1 MTIEDVFTILMQQD
15 MLTVNT
21 AVPNA
26 RPSPGQSIKFPR
38 GRRNGIARRHL
49 QRPNPQKQTEGGGNK
64 FNASF
69 VAPTH
74 YEISW
79 DQDKVERWLE
89 AWEKKG
95 YLRLK
100 PEKLKWTPFVLSRTK
115 GDVELLQTKAGLGS
129 GAMTHAGTPQSP
141 MDGGTPML
149 DIGGRAKSLG
159 SGQSSSN
166 EQNEQVVVHDAV
178 KVTAAHLFD
187 DLLPEKMATPEKQVK
202 NKLGDASP
210 HSLAMST
217 RSPSAR
223 AVPDGDP
230 GCHGENSEALVDDTS
245 NVVQRIE
252 GVTPTVSIKRR
263 RGRPPRPRP
272 PDTAPAVSQS
282 LSTESR
288 LTSPSKPTSPRKRR
302 KFDSPSPEDPRA
314 SVNLDLAY
322 TERHDEHV
330 DQPVDRHPVVVNGE
344 GHATNGVRRSSTQRL
359 LDIRVAVG
367 STEGEKVSEQKD
379 DSDDDFAQQEC
390 TDVKSE
396 DLGTPLTGLTSRH
409 SVPSDD
415 TVFVAEGANGSVVR
429 SKISGEVEGNSPRLG
444 SQGTGDRG
452 ATEDAVGLRVVV
464 EEDSDLDAE
473 GEPDDEI

>member
-1 MTIEDVFTILMQQD
+1 MTIEDIFTILMQQD
-15 MLTVNT
+15 MITVDT
-21 AVPNA
+21 ACPDSA

-64 FNASF
+64 SNASF

-89 AWEKKG
+89 GWERKG

-115 GDVELLQTKAGLGS
+115 AGVEHPQTKAGLGFC
-129 GAMTHAGTPQSP
+129 AITHTGTPQSP

-149 DIGGRAKSLG
+149 DIGDRAKSLG

-166 EQNEQVVVHDAV
+166 EQNEQVVVIRDAV
-178 KVTAAHLFD
+178 EVTAAHLFD
-187 DLLPEKMATPEKQVK
+187 DLLPEKMATPKKQVK
-202 NKLGDASP
+202 NKLRDASP
-210 HSLAMST
+210 LAMSIQ
-217 RSPSAR
+217 PASAR
-223 AVPDGDP
+223 AISDGDNGP
-230 GCHGENSEALVDDTS
+230 HGANSEASLDGTGS
-245 NVVQRIE
+245 VVQRIE
-252 GVTPTVSIKRR
+252 DLTHTVPIKRR
-263 RGRPPRPRP
+263 RGRPPRARP
-272 PDTAPAVSQS
+272 PDKAPLVSQS
-282 LSTESR
+282 FSVESG

-302 KFDSPSPEDPRA
+302 KLGSPTPEDLRP
-314 SVNLDLAY
+314 SMDLVC
-322 TERHDEHV
+322 TERPDERV
-330 DQPVDRHPVVVNGE
+330 DQPVDRHPLAVNGE
-344 GHATNGVRRSSTQRL
+344 GHRL
-359 LDIRVAVG
+359 AAG
-367 STEGEKVSEQKD
+367 TTEGDKESEQKD
-379 DSDDDFAQQEC
+379 DLDDDIAQQEC

-429 SKISGEVEGNSPRLG
+429 SKISGEGEGNSPLLG
-444 SQGTGDRG
+444 SRGRG
-452 ATEDAVGLRVVV
+452 AAEDAVGLQVVV